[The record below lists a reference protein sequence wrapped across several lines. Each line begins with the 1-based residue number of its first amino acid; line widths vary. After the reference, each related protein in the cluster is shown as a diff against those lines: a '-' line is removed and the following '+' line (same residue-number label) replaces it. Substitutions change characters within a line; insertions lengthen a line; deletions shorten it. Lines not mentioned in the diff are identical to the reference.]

1 MQLLLVQRAAGGLT
15 IGDTHVY
22 DEPFDFA
29 VEEHLYDELRP
40 GPRRVLGLAAAPG
53 GPALGRRL
61 HRGHRRP
68 HLLPVQPRPRGRGG
82 DRAGRAGHD
91 PVAGH
96 RRGDLGG
103 TDPMTTP
110 IRLAALDMA
119 GTTVADDGAVE
130 EAFQAALDAVGLV
143 AGDLMDDP
151 GAYIRRTMGQSKIT
165 VFTELL
171 GGDRHRAEQ
180 ANAAFEAAF
189 DQAVDR
195 GEVAALP
202 GSVEAFAALRDG
214 GVRIC
219 LTTGFS
225 PATRDRIVGRSG
237 WRGLVDLALSP
248 ADAGRGRPWP
258 DMILTAVLRLRID
271 DVAEVAVAGDTTSRP
286 GRRHPVGGL
295 GRGRGAHRGP
305 HPGRAGR
312 GAPHPPARTRSPTC
326 PALVLG

>member
-1 MQLLLVQRAAGGLT
+1 VS
-15 IGDTHVY
+15 
-22 DEPFDFA
+22 
-29 VEEHLYDELRP
+29 
-40 GPRRVLGLAAAPG
+40 
-53 GPALGRRL
+53 
-61 HRGHRRP
+61 
-68 HLLPVQPRPRGRGG
+68 
-82 DRAGRAGHD
+82 
-91 PVAGH
+91 
-96 RRGDLGG
+96 
-103 TDPMTTP
+103 TP

-143 AGDLMDDP
+143 AGDLTDDP
-151 GAYIRRTMGQSKIT
+151 GTYIRRTMGQSKIT

-180 ANAAFEAAF
+180 ANTAFEAAF

-202 GSVEAFAALRDG
+202 GSVETFAALRDG

-225 PATRDRIVGRSG
+225 PATRDRILDALA

-271 DVAEVAVAGDTTSRP
+271 DVTEVAVAGDTTSDLLAGSRS
-286 GRRHPVGGL
+286 GASIVAGVL
-295 GRGRGAHRGP
+295 TGAHN
-305 HPGRAGR
+305 RAELAE
-312 GAPHPPARTRSPTC
+312 APHTHLLDSIADL